1 VLRPGTDRPSFAPRR
16 AIPRARRT
24 RSGTWPRARRAVA
37 LVVVLAAGTVIVP
50 GTFVVAGEGRPSPTS
65 SPSVSLPLAV
75 PLQTT
80 TSRQTPS
87 TLPTPRPNPSV
98 LSPFVAAPSAILV
111 ELDGGRVLFSK
122 RPYHSMPIAS
132 LVKVMTALI
141 VLKHAT
147 MAETVTV
154 SSRAAFT
161 PPVDMGLHPG
171 QRISVEALLYGLLL
185 RSGNDAAVALGEHI
199 SGSVPAFL
207 ELMNREGRSL
217 GLRHTWFASPNGL
230 DDRGFSTAKDLAT
243 LTRVALS
250 IPTFA
255 RIVNTD
261 RFVLRERAGR
271 VRVLW
276 NINLF
281 RGQYFG
287 AMGVKTGFTTRAGQC
302 LIAAA
307 RRGGRTLIAV
317 VLGESAATHWQDAFG
332 DAARLLDYGFESRV
346 MPAA

>member
-1 VLRPGTDRPSFAPRR
+1 VT
-16 AIPRARRT
+16 
-24 RSGTWPRARRAVA
+24 
-37 LVVVLAAGTVIVP
+37 
-50 GTFVVAGEGRPSPTS
+50 
-65 SPSVSLPLAV
+65 
-75 PLQTT
+75 
-80 TSRQTPS
+80 
-87 TLPTPRPNPSV
+87 
-98 LSPFVAAPSAILV
+98 APSAILV
-111 ELDGGRVLFSK
+111 DLDEGRVLFSK
-122 RPYHSMPIAS
+122 RSDHPIPIAS
-132 LVKVMTALI
+132 LVKVMTALL

-147 MAETVTV
+147 LSETVTV
-154 SSRAAFT
+154 SPRAAFT
-161 PPVDMGLHPG
+161 PPVDMGLRPG
-171 QRISVEALLYGLLL
+171 QRISVGALLYGLLL
-185 RSGNDAAVALGEHI
+185 RSGNDAAVALAEHI

-217 GLRHTWFASPNGL
+217 GLHHTWFASPNGL
-230 DDRGFSTAKDLAT
+230 NDRGYSTARDLAK

-255 RIVNTD
+255 RIVDTD
-261 RFVLRERAGR
+261 RFVLREGTGRA
-271 VRVLW
+271 RVLW

-307 RRGGRTLIAV
+307 RRAGRTLIAV

-332 DAARLLDYGFESRV
+332 DAARLLDYGFESRG